1 MLIDTEKLHAMITA
15 NRFAHKDDA
24 EALESIERFESAL
37 SLVQRVAEKT
47 GLVETIDSQIAPI
60 ITREEIEKA
69 RLFTSGAHTKKS
81 LF

>member
-1 MLIDTEKLHAMITA
+1 MLIDTDKLYALITA
-15 NRFAHKDDA
+15 NRFSHKNDS

-37 SLVQRVAEKT
+37 SLVQSVAEKT
-47 GLVETIDSQIAPI
+47 GLVETIDPQITPV

-69 RLFTSGAHTKKS
+69 RLFTSGATIKKS